1 MEGFFFGLEQADR
14 MSGQGQGTP
23 VALRAWMWFVP
34 VAMFVVAFVFGTIA
48 ALDERWG
55 LLAMMV
61 FIGVIAAAMLFFHW
75 WILYRFGRS
84 EGGE

>member
-1 MEGFFFGLEQADR
+1 
-14 MSGQGQGTP
+14 MSGQGQGVS

-34 VAMFVVAFVFGTIA
+34 VAMIVAAVVFGTIA

-61 FIGVIAAAMLFFHW
+61 FIGVIGAAMLYLHW

-84 EGGE
+84 EGGGK

>member
-1 MEGFFFGLEQADR
+1 
-14 MSGQGQGTP
+14 MSRQGQGVSP
-23 VALRAWMWFVP
+23 ALRAWMWFVP
-34 VAMFVVAFVFGTIA
+34 VAMLGAAVVFGTIA

-61 FIGVIAAAMLFFHW
+61 FIGVIAAAMLYFHW
-75 WILYRFGRS
+75 WILYRFGHS